1 MRPERLSLP
10 GNGFQVHSIAQHRM
24 SPEVTLDTHVRRVQI
39 ALGYELAKRK
49 AVYLDMN
56 FWIELRAANAGKGK
70 AKATELLD
78 LLRKGVESGHLF
90 CPISESVF
98 LELMKQTDPVSRE
111 ETAALIDSLSLGV
124 TLMDQERRVATE
136 IAHFMHVGSGRINL
150 HPLKRLMWTKLTYVL
165 GYVHPANTGFDPAT
179 ELALQKAFFDHMWT
193 ISLREMVR
201 MIDPSGMADSDCS
214 AIAANLNAGIAAHT
228 HEVRSF
234 AGVYSSEV
242 RGVADLVSPI
252 AVDVMID
259 MARDQG
265 IELESP
271 SRAQRQESERQ
282 YRNLMALALER
293 NRAREALR
301 TMHILASLHASLRW
315 NKGQK
320 FDGNDIF
327 DFNHAAAALAY
338 CDAFFTEKPL
348 RTMVT
353 QSHVALDTLYG
364 CRVLDKVED
373 AIAWLRTLQGSPPP
387 P

>member
-1 MRPERLSLP
+1 
-10 GNGFQVHSIAQHRM
+10 
-24 SPEVTLDTHVRRVQI
+24 
-39 ALGYELAKRK
+39 
-49 AVYLDMN
+49 
-56 FWIELRAANAGKGK
+56 
-70 AKATELLD
+70 
-78 LLRKGVESGHLF
+78 
-90 CPISESVF
+90 
-98 LELMKQTDPVSRE
+98 
-111 ETAALIDSLSLGV
+111 
-124 TLMDQERRVATE
+124 
-136 IAHFMHVGSGRINL
+136 
-150 HPLKRLMWTKLTYVL
+150 L

-193 ISLREMVR
+193 VSLREVVR
-201 MIDPSGMADSDCS
+201 MIDPSGITDNDCS

-234 AGVYSSEV
+234 ASVYSSEV
-242 RGVADLVSPI
+242 RGVADLVGPI

-271 SRAQRQESERQ
+271 SREQRQESERQ

-293 NRAREALR
+293 NRARQTLR

-320 FDGNDIF
+320 LDGNDIF

-373 AIAWLRTLQGSPPP
+373 AIAWLRTLQESLPSP
-387 P
+387 